1 MFVKINMALKDDQDL
16 IQNILSGQLPAFE
29 QLVEKYQNMVF
40 TLAFRVLQNH
50 EDAEEVAQDVFVKVF
65 NSLKNF
71 QQKSNFKTWLYR
83 IVYNESINR
92 LRSRKKRIPLVDL
105 NEKTTLHL
113 FDPGSI
119 NDSSDEIKFIQKA
132 IQNLPETERIILSL
146 YYYEDMPVKEIA
158 KITEL
163 TETNV
168 KTRLFRSRQKLYDDL
183 IEVWHHLKT
192 QIYES

>member
-29 QLVEKYQNMVF
+29 QLVEKYQTMVF

>member
-1 MFVKINMALKDDQDL
+1 MALKDDQDL

-92 LRSRKKRIPLVDL
+92 LRSRKKRVPLVDL

-168 KTRLFRSRQKLYDDL
+168 KTRLFRSRQKLYDEL
-183 IEVWHHLKT
+183 KEVWHHLKT

>member
-92 LRSRKKRIPLVDL
+92 LRSRKKRVPLVDL
-105 NEKTTLHL
+105 NEETTLHL

-119 NDSSDEIKFIQKA
+119 NDSNDEIQFIQKA

>member
-1 MFVKINMALKDDQDL
+1 M
-16 IQNILSGQLPAFE
+16 
-29 QLVEKYQNMVF
+29 
-40 TLAFRVLQNH
+40 
-50 EDAEEVAQDVFVKVF
+50 
-65 NSLKNF
+65 
-71 QQKSNFKTWLYR
+71 
-83 IVYNESINR
+83 
-92 LRSRKKRIPLVDL
+92 
-105 NEKTTLHL
+105 

>member
-119 NDSSDEIKFIQKA
+119 NDSNDEIQFIQKA

-146 YYYEDMPVKEIA
+146 YYYEDISVKEIA

-168 KTRLFRSRQKLYDDL
+168 KTRLFRSRQKLYDEL
-183 IEVWHHLKT
+183 KEVWHHLKT

>member
-92 LRSRKKRIPLVDL
+92 LRSRKKRVPLVDL
-105 NEKTTLHL
+105 NEETTLHL

>member
-1 MFVKINMALKDDQDL
+1 MFVKTCMLVNDDPTL
-16 IQNILSGQLPAFE
+16 IKNILAGDVSSFE
-29 QLVEKYQNMVF
+29 ELVKKYQDMVF
-40 TLAFRVLQNH
+40 TMTMRILQNH
-50 EDAEEVAQDVFVKVF
+50 EDAEEVAQDVFIKVY
-65 NSLKNF
+65 NSLRSF
-71 QQKSNFKTWLYR
+71 QQKSNFKTWLFR

-92 LRSRKKRIPLVDL
+92 LRTIKNRIKTNDLTDGATLYLVEQSID
-105 NEKTTLHL
+105 NE
-113 FDPGSI
+113 S
-119 NDSSDEIKFIQKA
+119 NEEIKIIQNA
-132 IQNLPETERIILSL
+132 IENLPETERTILSL

-183 IEVWHHLKT
+183 KDVWHHLRI